1 MESYYGKKI
10 REYRISKGFTQ
21 EELAKKLNISTS
33 FLRMIELGQRKP
45 NQQLQ
50 EKILKLSGIS
60 YFDEVISQIDNEI
73 HKLVINYITSNSTFF
88 SPENVTKLITIL
100 SALYNT
106 INVSS
111 HPIENYLI
119 QDKNNKIDFIAYN
132 IITLLKKYQK
142 NSAYNIKSL
151 FGNDTNFMKHCIP
164 IIIDILE
171 TSSSLIYQNKEIPL
185 YKNKLPLDIKTDTI
199 TELLTVDYFSD
210 KSKFAYRIQ
219 DNDMFPKYQKGY
231 IVIAMEC
238 DEKNTSGDVILSIKN
253 NTPILRKISF
263 KDNSVI
269 VESYN
274 PKIKT
279 ELFTK
284 DDIKI
289 LGQII
294 EIRFF
299 NSN

>member
-1 MESYYGKKI
+1 M
-10 REYRISKGFTQ
+10 
-21 EELAKKLNISTS
+21 
-33 FLRMIELGQRKP
+33 
-45 NQQLQ
+45 
-50 EKILKLSGIS
+50 
-60 YFDEVISQIDNEI
+60 
-73 HKLVINYITSNSTFF
+73 
-88 SPENVTKLITIL
+88 
-100 SALYNT
+100 
-106 INVSS
+106 
-111 HPIENYLI
+111 
-119 QDKNNKIDFIAYN
+119 
-132 IITLLKKYQK
+132 
-142 NSAYNIKSL
+142 
-151 FGNDTNFMKHCIP
+151 
-164 IIIDILE
+164 
-171 TSSSLIYQNKEIPL
+171 
-185 YKNKLPLDIKTDTI
+185 PLDIKTDTI

>member
-106 INVSS
+106 ISVSS